1 MKHNKIKLISYTI
14 ELLLLLL
21 QLQLKLLT
29 ITNSYNYYY
38 NYYYFNVKK
47 MLKDEGPLR
56 ATSKKLPARHV
67 FRYII
72 FLVKTVI
79 SHEIR
84 SILHSNFFSS
94 NCISLIYIE
103 HLVSILLSII
113 FTLCGGPDH
122 IIIFTLK

>member
-47 MLKDEGPLR
+47 MLKRLALSNEKLDKEDEMEMKM
-56 ATSKKLPARHV
+56 TK
-67 FRYII
+67 
-72 FLVKTVI
+72 
-79 SHEIR
+79 
-84 SILHSNFFSS
+84 
-94 NCISLIYIE
+94 
-103 HLVSILLSII
+103 
-113 FTLCGGPDH
+113 
-122 IIIFTLK
+122 